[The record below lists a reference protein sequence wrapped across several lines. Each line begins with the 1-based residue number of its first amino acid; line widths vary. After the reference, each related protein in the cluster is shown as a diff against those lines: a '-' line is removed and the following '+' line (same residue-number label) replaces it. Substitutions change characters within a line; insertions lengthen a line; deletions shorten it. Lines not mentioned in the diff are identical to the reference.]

1 MTGKTN
7 DSTAPLELIV
17 LTPHG
22 EAVDVHCDSV
32 HLTICDDETGHGGG
46 QVGFHR
52 GHLPAV
58 LALGDGPADALL
70 HGEAVFH
77 TVVHG
82 GFASV
87 RNDVI
92 RVITDSAVDT
102 AREATLTRQ
111 PNGTFT
117 LELPVKQLSSM
128 NMTGRLT
135 GIAIGEVNYDGTLSG
150 DLSDGTAVLTLKNLP
165 ASVLTGSDSSKAL
178 AVTCSIKMD
187 TILLGDIATSAKMSI
202 WVER

>member
-32 HLTICDDETGHGGG
+32 HLTVCDDETGHGGG

-58 LALGDGPADALL
+58 LALGDIVCSTSLKVAGNRFTLL

-92 RVITDSAVDT
+92 RVITDSAVETEEKPDT
-102 AREATLTRQ
+102 E
-111 PNGTFT
+111 N
-117 LELPVKQLSSM
+117 E
-128 NMTGRLT
+128 
-135 GIAIGEVNYDGTLSG
+135 D
-150 DLSDGTAVLTLKNLP
+150 
-165 ASVLTGSDSSKAL
+165 
-178 AVTCSIKMD
+178 
-187 TILLGDIATSAKMSI
+187 
-202 WVER
+202 

>member
-32 HLTICDDETGHGGG
+32 HLTVCDDETGHGGG

-70 HGEAVFH
+70 HG
-77 TVVHG
+77 

-92 RVITDSAVDT
+92 RIITDSAVDT
-102 AREATLTRQ
+102 E
-111 PNGTFT
+111 
-117 LELPVKQLSSM
+117 EK
-128 NMTGRLT
+128 
-135 GIAIGEVNYDGTLSG
+135 
-150 DLSDGTAVLTLKNLP
+150 SDTENE
-165 ASVLTGSDSSKAL
+165 D
-178 AVTCSIKMD
+178 
-187 TILLGDIATSAKMSI
+187 
-202 WVER
+202 